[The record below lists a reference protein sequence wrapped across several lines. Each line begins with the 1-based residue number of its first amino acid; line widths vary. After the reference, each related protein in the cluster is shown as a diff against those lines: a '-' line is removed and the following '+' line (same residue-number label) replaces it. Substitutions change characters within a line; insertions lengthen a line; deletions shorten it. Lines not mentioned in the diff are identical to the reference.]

1 MGNKVYSINNQVAR
15 FQEHGLDLSCYEE
28 SKLKEIL
35 LDIGYYRLGFYSYYF
50 KDHKSE
56 HYIDGIKISD
66 IVNLYYLDLDL
77 KYILLKYI
85 NRIEI
90 NFRTKVIYYISMK
103 YKGNSLWYVDPEIMN
118 PEHIRDFKKKI
129 YTEKFKKDNVTLK
142 KHHEKYPDDKFA
154 PCWKVFEYLSFG
166 AILKIYEHI
175 NDDEVKQRV
184 SEKYNVRDLKKFLNY
199 LNAVRH
205 VRNICAHSGVLFD
218 YSLPLSVPSHPE
230 IDFNKGDR
238 NSPDAIFK
246 VISFFMKSISVNRF
260 NDFHAEINDFFA
272 HHNQNDILA
281 EIIRDKI
288 KYVYH

>member
-1 MGNKVYSINNQVAR
+1 MGNKVYSINDQIAR
-15 FQEHGLDLSCYEE
+15 FQEHGLNLSCYEE

-50 KDHKSE
+50 KDHKSDQYDS
-56 HYIDGIKISD
+56 HIKVSD

-90 NFRTKVIYYISMK
+90 NFRTKVIYYVSMR
-103 YKGNSLWYVDPEIMN
+103 YKGNSLWYVDPDIMN
-118 PEHIRDFKKKI
+118 RDHIKDFKKKI
-129 YTEKFKKDNVTLK
+129 YTKKFKQDNITLK
-142 KHHEKYPDDKFA
+142 KHHEKYPEDEFA

-166 AILKIYEHI
+166 AVLKIFEHI
-175 NDDEVKQRV
+175 NDDLVKQRV

-218 YSLPLSVPSHPE
+218 YSLPLSVPSHPD
-230 IDFNKGDR
+230 IDFNEGDR

-246 VISFFMKSISVNRF
+246 VIGFLLKNISINRCA
-260 NDFHAEINDFFA
+260 DFHKEIHVFFEA
-272 HHNQNDILA
+272 HNQNDILSR
-281 EIIRDKI
+281 IVKDKLKYI
-288 KYVYH
+288 K